1 MKKRIFGAAVVIVA
15 IVLIIVAFNS
25 KNDNQKEKVKFDKLL
40 SSLYTGSQQ
49 LNLNFKCYNPNRAS
63 WKKSNIE
70 SVRVAVGSDEF
81 DVNVDELKL
90 EDELIDNKYYMG
102 HITLSG
108 EFETSIGDDAR
119 LIVKEKDDNEEHSYE
134 IGTLVFINDEN
145 ENYKE
150 CSFVNAEAV
159 LKTDN
164 NDNVYNYGIIIEL
177 NTNKNIEISNVRLG
191 LDNYVE
197 VDNNY
202 KIFNQQNF
210 EEIHSM
216 IGDSKLEN
224 KIKDVYK
231 KKFYETIIIE
241 DLGLKLQKGKNYVYF
256 PLKYKKG
263 NTLSLDEAV
272 ISINYKS
279 SGENKEKVVTNSATF
294 YVAGN

>member
-25 KNDNQKEKVKFDKLL
+25 KNDNQKETVKFDKLL

-119 LIVKEKDDNEEHSYE
+119 LIVKKKDDNEEHSYE

-202 KIFNQQNF
+202 KIFNQQ
-210 EEIHSM
+210 
-216 IGDSKLEN
+216 
-224 KIKDVYK
+224 
-231 KKFYETIIIE
+231 
-241 DLGLKLQKGKNYVYF
+241 DL
-256 PLKYKKG
+256 
-263 NTLSLDEAV
+263 DR
-272 ISINYKS
+272 KS
-279 SGENKEKVVTNSATF
+279 VV
-294 YVAGN
+294 